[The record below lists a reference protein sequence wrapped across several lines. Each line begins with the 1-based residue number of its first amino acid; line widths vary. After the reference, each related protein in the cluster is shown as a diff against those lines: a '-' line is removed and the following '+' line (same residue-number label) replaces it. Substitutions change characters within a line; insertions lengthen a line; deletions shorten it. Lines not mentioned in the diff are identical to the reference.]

1 MDKIPLFPLNLVL
14 FPGSHL
20 PLRIFETRYIDL
32 ISECLRTESG
42 FGVSLIMEGSEVGG
56 GAKCHQLGT
65 YARIVDWSQLEDG
78 LLGITAKAE
87 RRFRINEFSERENTL
102 LEGLVEWVEEDLVPE
117 NVKKY
122 KVLQDLLTRV
132 LSHFEIEYADLE
144 SKLNDPLWLGYRLA
158 EFLPLEP
165 RLKQELLEMTDYSER
180 LARLQELLKDT
191 DIA

>member
-1 MDKIPLFPLNLVL
+1 VN
-14 FPGSHL
+14 
-20 PLRIFETRYIDL
+20 
-32 ISECLRTESG
+32 
-42 FGVSLIMEGSEVGG
+42 
-56 GAKCHQLGT
+56 A

-117 NVKKY
+117 NAQKY

>member
-14 FPGSHL
+14 FPGTHV

-32 ISECLRTESG
+32 VSECLRTESG
-42 FGVSLIMEGSEVGG
+42 FGVSLIMEGSEIGG
-56 GAKCHQLGT
+56 GAKCHQFGT

-117 NVKKY
+117 NAQKY

>member
-32 ISECLRTESG
+32 VSECLRTESG
-42 FGVSLIMEGSEVGG
+42 FGVSLIMEGLEVGG
-56 GAKCHQLGT
+56 GAKCHQFGT

-117 NVKKY
+117 NAQKY

-180 LARLQELLKDT
+180 LARLQELLKGT
-191 DIA
+191 DLT

>member
-42 FGVSLIMEGSEVGG
+42 FGVSLVTEGLEVGG
-56 GAKCHQLGT
+56 GAKCHQFGT